1 MLGQL
6 AHGPRV
12 GFLSTRRHALKLE
25 IFDEAL
31 PEFRREVVL
40 AVMTERL
47 VEMDLPGP
55 LENFCIE
62 EFEAAEQLHYGVLLY
77 QGSLPVVRSGH
88 KRLMRGRSV
97 L

>member
-1 MLGQL
+1 MY
-6 AHGPRV
+6 
-12 GFLSTRRHALKLE
+12 
-25 IFDEAL
+25 
-31 PEFRREVVL
+31 
-40 AVMTERL
+40 
-47 VEMDLPGP
+47 LPGSF
-55 LENFCIE
+55 ENLNIE